1 MLVFID
7 IEEKQIAV
15 TGKLQKKGN
24 MRGQGALLKNLI
36 EV

>member
-15 TGKLQKKGN
+15 TGKLQKKREHEGSRSPTKKFN
-24 MRGQGALLKNLI
+24 
-36 EV
+36 